1 MIVKDE
7 KCETSFYTPSA
18 RPHSRGDDRSQPETK
33 LKMQFSVGKHVR
45 TLKIIAGCALLGAR
59 ISMSRS
65 VLTGQVY
72 RLPFHSHSG
81 APRLEGFACKKF
93 TDINPLRAMKN
104 GEY

>member
-1 MIVKDE
+1 MIVKCE

-18 RPHSRGDDRSQPETK
+18 RAPHSHGDDKSQPETK
-33 LKMQFSVGKHVR
+33 MQSSVGKPVR

-72 RLPFHSHSG
+72 HLTVTAVHPG
-81 APRLEGFACKKF
+81 LK
-93 TDINPLRAMKN
+93 ILQLRSSPILIPCAL
-104 GEY
+104 